1 MLYLLI
7 GIEHFKLQSGFID
20 TLFTFYAP
28 VLLLLST
35 LTTFKLL
42 RMEFNQKYYNYSMK
56 NIPIPSEKTYKMAL
70 LEKVELLTKRMRWKA
85 HLFENSDLRHSNL
98 LHYIFKRRKSS
109 PQHKELIELENDL
122 VKLMQNVKLKHF
134 SNDFQDHMK
143 SDMESIKRSKNNYVF
158 ADKTNI
164 IYETNIKNYNKLL
177 IDNISKTYIKNW
189 IQRYLRP

>member
-85 HLFENSDLRHSNL
+85 HLFENSDLRHNNP
-98 LHYIFKRRKSS
+98 LHYIFKSRKSP
-109 PQHKELIELENDL
+109 PQHKELIEFENDL
-122 VKLMQNVKLKHF
+122 VKLMQNVKFKHF

-143 SDMESIKRSKNNYVF
+143 SDIESIKKSKNNVF
-158 ADKTNI
+158 ADKTNN
-164 IYETNIKNYNKLL
+164 IYETDITNYDKLL
-177 IDNISKTYIKNW
+177 IDNISKTYIGYKD
-189 IQRYLRP
+189 I